1 MNIKLLN
8 STKEYLNI
16 AFTSLRNEKKQSLN
30 HDNWLTR
37 YIAKEVLG
45 NENQYYKLTQKDYD
59 QITTIELDANA
70 INEIPLEIGM
80 LSNLTSLNLN
90 GNYISSIPEELCNLS
105 KLEILYLN
113 CNNIKSLPKNIG
125 KLKQLTN

>member
-16 AFTSLRNEKKQSLN
+16 AFTSLRNKKKQSLN

-37 YIAKEVLG
+37 FIAKEVLG
-45 NENQYYKLTQKDYD
+45 SESQYYKLTQKDYN

-70 INEIPLEIGM
+70 INEIPLEIRM

-90 GNYISSIPEELCNLS
+90 GNYISIIPE
-105 KLEILYLN
+105 
-113 CNNIKSLPKNIG
+113 
-125 KLKQLTN
+125 